1 MRLTLTCGIC
11 RFFAVAGGL
20 LAVSCGSG
28 KAPSQVIGDFDV
40 HEQPKSPCSEPLEGF
55 DDASLADAFAD
66 HFTVGVALNP
76 SVFVDG
82 DEKAV
87 GVVVQQYNRISPE
100 NVLKWDAIQPVEGR
114 FNFAPA
120 DAYVEFGEAHDQ
132 EIHGHTLVWHQ
143 QTPNWVF
150 AGEDGK
156 PATRELVLERLEAHV
171 AALAE
176 RYGSRITSWDVV
188 NEALEDTGELRVSPW
203 RTGIGDDYIEQ
214 AFAIADRYFPDAK
227 LVYND
232 YNMEQTAKVAGA
244 IKLGKTLREAGLRV
258 DAIGLQSHYG
268 MSQPSVGA
276 IETALQAYED
286 AGFEVLLTELDLD
299 VLSESS
305 GNPYEECLPADIDEN
320 VALRWAEVFRAFVRY
335 SDVISSVTFW
345 GVDDGQSWLN
355 NHPDPGR
362 KNYSLLFD
370 RELRPKTAYASVL
383 EQAEA
388 D

>member
-1 MRLTLTCGIC
+1 M
-11 RFFAVAGGL
+11 
-20 LAVSCGSG
+20 AVSCGSG